1 MNRQELEKIVR
12 PLGWVE
18 YEEGKAF
25 KANLFVY
32 YNLEI
37 RKEGELYL
45 LYKIYEG
52 QLGLV
57 YSQAM
62 SLQIAKDLA
71 WELYLSTISDMLKL
85 DRPTGK

>member
-57 YSQAM
+57 YSQAV
-62 SLQIAKDLA
+62 SLQLAKDLA

>member
-18 YEEGKAF
+18 YEGGKYL

-37 RKEGELYL
+37 KKEGELYL

-52 QLGLV
+52 QFSPV
-57 YSQAM
+57 YSQAV
-62 SLQIAKDLA
+62 SLQLAKDLA

-85 DRPTGK
+85 DRSKEK